1 MSGEGGNMTPPR
13 VCRRHCAAA
22 FVATILFCGLV
33 SVRAAEPIRIG
44 FGEAQTG
51 SLAAIGKSGIL
62 AMEIWAEKVNA
73 AGGLLGRPVKLIFYD
88 TQSNPANVP
97 GIYVKL
103 LDIDHVD
110 FVLSSYSTNMAAPA
124 MPIVI
129 GHNKLFLTL
138 FALAVNSEF
147 HYPRCFAM
155 IATGPDPKRA
165 FSQGFFDIA
174 MSLTPKPET
183 LAILGADA
191 EFARNATD
199 GARLNAK
206 AAGLRIVYDSSYPP
220 TTADFTPVVRAVR
233 ATNPDVIYVASYPTD
248 SAGILR
254 AASEMGLKTRLLGG
268 SLVGL
273 ASAAMKTQLGP
284 LLNGVVLGEQWV
296 PAPKLQFPGVME
308 FLQVYRSRAIAAGV
322 DPLGVFLPPFA
333 YARMQVLEQVVEA
346 TGTLDDGKLAD
357 YIRSHTLKTVVGD
370 VGYGADG
377 EWADSRLVW
386 TQFQGIKGNDL
397 AQFKEPATEVVLL
410 PKAARS
416 GELITPY
423 QAGSP

>member
-1 MSGEGGNMTPPR
+1 MTR
-13 VCRRHCAAA
+13 VKICVAAI
-22 FVATILFCGLV
+22 VAVFCGLGV
-33 SVRAAEPIRIG
+33 ARAAEPIRIG
-44 FGEAQTG
+44 FGEAQSG

-73 AGGLLGRPVKLIFYD
+73 AGGLLGRQVKLITYD
-88 TQSNPANVP
+88 TQSSPANVP

-110 FVLSSYSTNMAAPA
+110 FVMSSYSTNMTAPA
-124 MPIVI
+124 MPIVM
-129 GHNKLFLTL
+129 GHKKLFLSL

-147 HYPRCFAM
+147 HYSRCFAM

-174 MSLTPKPET
+174 MDLVPRPKT
-183 LAILGADA
+183 LAIVGADA

-206 AAGLRIVYDSSYPP
+206 AAGLTVVYDNSYPP
-220 TTADFTPVVRAVR
+220 TTTDFSPVVRAVR
-233 ATNPDVIYVASYPTD
+233 ATDPDLIYVASYPTD

-254 AASEMGLKTRLLGG
+254 SAAEMGLKVRLLGG

-296 PAPKLQFPGVME
+296 PAPKLQFPGVMD
-308 FLQVYRSRAIAAGV
+308 FLQVYRTRAVAAGV
-322 DPLGVFLPPFA
+322 DSLGVFLPPFA
-333 YARMQVLEQVVEA
+333 YARMQVLEQAVNA
-346 TGTLDDGKLAD
+346 TGSLDDGKLAD
-357 YIRSHTLKTVVGD
+357 YIRTHAFKTVVGD
-370 VGYGADG
+370 VAYGPDG
-377 EWADSRLVW
+377 EWAESRLVW

-397 AQFKEPATEVVLL
+397 AQFKESATEVVLL
-410 PKAARS
+410 PKMARS
-416 GELITPY
+416 GALITPY
-423 QAGSP
+423 QAGNP

>member
-1 MSGEGGNMTPPR
+1 MTR
-13 VCRRHCAAA
+13 LQAGRRYCAALFIA
-22 FVATILFCGLV
+22 ATLFRGLV
-33 SVRAAEPIRIG
+33 PARAAEPDPIRIG

-62 AMEIWAEKVNA
+62 AMEIWAQQVNA
-73 AGGLLGRPVKLIFYD
+73 TGGLLGRQVKLITYD

-103 LDIDHVD
+103 LDVDHVD
-110 FVLSSYSTNMAAPA
+110 IVMSSYATNMAAPA

-129 GHNKLFLTL
+129 SHNKLFLSL

-174 MSLTPKPET
+174 MSLDPKPQT

-206 AAGLRIVYDSSYPP
+206 AAGMRIVYDASYPP
-220 TTADFTPVVRAVR
+220 TTTDFTPVVRAVR

-254 AASEMGLKTRLLGG
+254 NAAEMGLKVRMFGG

-284 LLNGVVLGEQWV
+284 LMNGVVLGEQWV

-308 FLQVYRSRAIAAGV
+308 FLGLYRTKAKDAGV

-333 YARMQVLEQVVEA
+333 YARMQVLEQAVKA

-357 YIRSHTLKTVVGD
+357 YIRTHEFKTVIGNVA
-370 VGYGADG
+370 YGKDG
-377 EWADSRLVW
+377 EWAESRLVW
-386 TQFQGIKGNDL
+386 TQFQGIKSNDL
-397 AQFKEPATEVVLL
+397 AQFMESSTEVVLL
-410 PKAARS
+410 PKEAQS
-416 GELITPY
+416 GVLITPF

>member
-1 MSGEGGNMTPPR
+1 MTR
-13 VCRRHCAAA
+13 CQIGRQYRAATFMIA
-22 FVATILFCGLV
+22 ILISGLV
-33 SVRAAEPIRIG
+33 SARATALEPILIG
-44 FGEAQTG
+44 FGESQTG

-62 AMEIWAEKVNA
+62 ATEIWAEQVNA
-73 AGGLLGRPVKLIFYD
+73 AGGLLGRQVKLITYD
-88 TQSNPANVP
+88 TQSSPANVP
-97 GIYVKL
+97 GLYVKL
-103 LDIDHVD
+103 LDVDHVD
-110 FVLSSYSTNMAAPA
+110 IVMSGYSTNMAAPA

-129 GHNKLFLTL
+129 SHNKLFLSL

-155 IATGPDPKRA
+155 IATGPDPKLA

-174 MSLTPKPET
+174 MSLSPKPET

-199 GARLNAK
+199 GARVNAK
-206 AAGLRIVYDSSYPP
+206 TAGLKIVYDGSYPP
-220 TTADFTPVVRAVR
+220 TTTDFTPVVRAAR
-233 ATNPDVIYVASYPTD
+233 ATNPDVVYVASYPTD

-254 AASEMGLKTRLLGG
+254 AAAEMGLNARLFGG

-296 PAPKLQFPGVME
+296 PAPTLQFPGVMD
-308 FLQVYRSRAIAAGV
+308 FLQIYRAKAHDAGV

-333 YARMQVLEQVVEA
+333 YARMQVLEQAVTA
-346 TGTLDDGKLAD
+346 TGSLDDGKLAD
-357 YIRSHTLKTVVGD
+357 YIRTHDFKTVVGN
-370 VGYGADG
+370 VAYGKDG

-386 TQFQGIKGNDL
+386 TQFQGIKNNDL
-397 AQFKEPATEVVLL
+397 AQFMESSTEVVVL

-423 QAGSP
+423 QAGSR